1 MECLHQIY
9 QKNSSGKHKELNNKF
24 LHVLRFLKDF
34 SQKKNHTC
42 QNLFLPRFPQPRI
55 PGSLVLHMTLYAK
68 SFEYI
73 CFLEPPHIS
82 RTSCPDKPWQFRYLK
97 RVHILQA
104 VFQTLLAA
112 IVFRTFLAVF
122 RTILAAFRTLLA
134 AFHTLLATFRALRTR
149 NRDSSLHLFKP
160 KFFLLHCQVHFLE
173 FFQTGGF

>member
-1 MECLHQIY
+1 
-9 QKNSSGKHKELNNKF
+9 
-24 LHVLRFLKDF
+24 
-34 SQKKNHTC
+34 
-42 QNLFLPRFPQPRI
+42 
-55 PGSLVLHMTLYAK
+55 MTLYAK

-173 FFQTGGF
+173 FFQTGGFQYRFWYGTNPGSKAWTRKKRVGNAANRVRILSGSVPDPCWQRFGPFW